1 MEEGDST
8 KSSAVEILRI
18 LGCSNEPNA
27 HRGGVGMELR
37 EQIVI
42 SKDPKHKGRELERK
56 IRDRS
61 AKLGVIGLGY
71 AGLHLALEMAHNGFQ
86 VTGIDIDGSK
96 VESINGGISYVMD
109 VQHETLS
116 SAVVGGSIRA
126 TQSFASVEF
135 LDAISIC
142 VPTPLTKT
150 KDPDLSYMMA
160 AVEAVHNHL
169 KPGKLIILESTI
181 SPGTTQDIVLPILQK
196 SGLKVG
202 RDFFLAY
209 SPKRVRPGNKTFT
222 TRNIPKVIGGMTPRC
237 MTLAALLYHQ
247 FIERIIPVTS
257 PEAAEMVK
265 LVEDTFRS
273 VNFALANEMASV
285 CLKFGVNVW
294 EVIEAAKSKP
304 FDFMP
309 FYPGPGMPG
318 YCTAVEPSYLP
329 GEPRVNGSKPL
340 LVEIAGMVNS
350 QLPGFTS
357 SRISDA
363 LNKRKKSING
373 SHILALGIAHTRDSN
388 DLRESAPLGILK
400 SLHEKGAIV
409 SYSDPHVPSI
419 ELDGKTLTSTS
430 VTPDILSSADW
441 VVILT
446 DHSVFDYP
454 TIVAHSRLVLDCR
467 NALRKYSAEN
477 VVTV

>member
-1 MEEGDST
+1 
-8 KSSAVEILRI
+8 
-18 LGCSNEPNA
+18 
-27 HRGGVGMELR
+27 MELR

-42 SKDPKHKGRELERK
+42 SKDSKHQGRELDRK

-96 VESINGGISYVMD
+96 VESVKAGTSYLLD
-109 VQHETLS
+109 VEDASLHSALAGQTL
-116 SAVVGGSIRA
+116 RA

-142 VPTPLTKT
+142 VPTPERKN
-150 KDPDLSYMMA
+150 KDPDVSYLLA
-160 AVEAVHNHL
+160 AVEAVRNHL
-169 KPGKLIILESTI
+169 KPGKLIVVESTI
-181 SPGTTQDIVLPILQK
+181 LPRTTRDIVLPILQK

-209 SPKRVRPGNKTFT
+209 SPKRVRPGNKTFM

-237 MTLAALLYHQ
+237 TTLAAHLYQQ

-265 LVEDTFRS
+265 LLEDTFRS
-273 VNFALANEMASV
+273 VNFALANEMARV
-285 CLKFGVNVW
+285 CLKFGVDVW

-304 FDFMP
+304 FDFIP
-309 FYPGPGMPG
+309 FYPGPGV
-318 YCTAVEPSYLP
+318 AARE
-329 GEPRVNGSKPL
+329 NGSKPL
-340 LVEIAGMVNS
+340 LVEIAGMMNS

-357 SRISDA
+357 SLIADA
-363 LNKRKKSING
+363 LNKREKSING
-373 SHILALGIAHTRDSN
+373 SHILALGITHTRDRN
-388 DLRESAPLGILK
+388 DTRESASLDIVR

-409 SYSDPHVPSI
+409 AYSDPHVLSI
-419 ELDGKTLTSTS
+419 ELDGKILTSTS
-430 VTPDILSSADW
+430 TTPEVLSSADC

-446 DHSVFDYP
+446 DHSAFDYP
-454 TIVAHSRLVLDCR
+454 GIVAHSRLVLDCR

>member
-96 VESINGGISYVMD
+96 VESVKAGTSYLLD
-109 VQHETLS
+109 VEDESLHSALAGQTL
-116 SAVVGGSIRA
+116 RA

-142 VPTPLTKT
+142 VPTPERKN
-150 KDPDLSYMMA
+150 KDPDISYLMA

-181 SPGTTQDIVLPILQK
+181 SPGTTQDIVLPVLQK

-209 SPKRVRPGNKTFT
+209 SPKRVRPGNKAFM

-237 MTLAALLYHQ
+237 TTLAALLYHQ
-247 FIERIIPVTS
+247 LIERIIPVTS

-265 LVEDTFRS
+265 LLEDTFCS
-273 VNFALANEMASV
+273 VNFALANEMARV
-285 CLKFGVNVW
+285 CLKFGVDAW

-309 FYPGPGMPG
+309 FYPGPGV
-318 YCTAVEPSYLP
+318 AARE
-329 GEPRVNGSKPL
+329 NGSRPL
-340 LVEIAGMVNS
+340 LVEIAGMVNE

-357 SRISDA
+357 SRIVDA
-363 LNKRKKSING
+363 LNNRKKSIKG
-373 SHILALGIAHTRDSN
+373 AHILALGIAHTRDRN
-388 DLRESAPLGILK
+388 DIRESASLDILK

-409 SYSDPHVPSI
+409 SYSDPHVISI
-419 ELDGKTLTSTS
+419 DLDGKTLTSTS
-430 VTPDILSSADW
+430 MTPDILRSADC

-446 DHSVFDYP
+446 DHSAFDYP

-467 NALRKYSAEN
+467 NALRKYRAEK